1 MIIPLTQY
9 YNLSRS
15 GKYTVYAYVSHNMLK
30 KEYRSKDLL
39 FYVSEGVEVW
49 KRHVGVPD
57 LNGKNVP
64 GERIYTILSLNEGG
78 LRSYYLQVEDEK
90 SLLAVT
96 RIGHQISYEK
106 FQAEVDML
114 SRIHLLMPVG
124 PRVFHY
130 MAFNVNGM
138 NLANSYWKTSGTIPM
153 LYRDPKNGE
162 VSRIGGVPARKGIDY
177 RDPREGRASVADILE
192 DTPQQTPA
200 ARPDEGVI
208 DLGEKVMPMKAADE
222 K

>member
-1 MIIPLTQY
+1 M
-9 YNLSRS
+9 R
-15 GKYTVYAYVSHNMLK
+15 
-30 KEYRSKDLL
+30 
-39 FYVSEGVEVW
+39 
-49 KRHVGVPD
+49 
-57 LNGKNVP
+57 
-64 GERIYTILSLNEGG
+64 
-78 LRSYYLQVEDEK
+78 
-90 SLLAVT
+90 
-96 RIGHQISYEK
+96 
-106 FQAEVDML
+106 